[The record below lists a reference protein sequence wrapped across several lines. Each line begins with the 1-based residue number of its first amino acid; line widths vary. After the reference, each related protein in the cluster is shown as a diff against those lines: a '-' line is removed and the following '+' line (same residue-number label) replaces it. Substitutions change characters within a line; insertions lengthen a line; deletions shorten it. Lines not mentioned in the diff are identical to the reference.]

1 MKEEKKWGIVLIASL
16 AVFLACVMVSA
27 ILPRDLQRQHAA
39 NEATISGLEAS
50 LEQSDGEPADGET
63 EEGMTQEEK
72 TEALKSA
79 TDAGN
84 KVAEYQNAY
93 RDLSARDDREA
104 FDANVNALDALLS
117 ENAKNARVPWYQS
130 DLVGTWS
137 FVTDG
142 EFSGDTLGVL
152 WLCQAEDGK
161 FCAYATGTYEAETGT
176 FSNIQYR
183 MTTEAADNMPFE
195 NNGQTDDGT
204 NLTVDD
210 LQDTIDKIND
220 VDTSDIP
227 DEAGTDEERA
237 QNEEAKWK
245 FKEQMTGGGE

>member
-1 MKEEKKWGIVLIASL
+1 MKEEKKWGIILIGSLVL
-16 AVFLACVMVSA
+16 FMACVMLSA
-27 ILPRDLQRQHAA
+27 ILPRDLQKQQAA

-50 LEQSDGEPADGET
+50 LEQSDGEPADGKT
-63 EEGMTQEEK
+63 EEGMTQEEETK
-72 TEALKSA
+72 ALKSA

-130 DLVGTWS
+130 DLAGTWS

-152 WLCQAEDGK
+152 WLCQTEDGK
-161 FCAYATGTYEAETGT
+161 FCAYATGTYEAGTGT

-237 QNEEAKWK
+237 QNEEARWK
-245 FKEQMTGGGE
+245 LKEQMTGGGE

>member
-1 MKEEKKWGIVLIASL
+1 MKEEKKWGIVLIGSL
-16 AVFLACVMVSA
+16 AVFLACVMLSA

-50 LEQSDGEPADGET
+50 LEQSDGKPADGKT
-63 EEGMTQEEK
+63 EEGMTQEEETK
-72 TEALKSA
+72 ALKSA

-195 NNGQTDDGT
+195 NNGQSDDGT

-237 QNEEAKWK
+237 QNEEGRWK
-245 FKEQMTGGGE
+245 LKEQMTGGGE

>member
-1 MKEEKKWGIVLIASL
+1 MKEEKKWGIVLIGSL
-16 AVFLACVMVSA
+16 AVFLACVMVAA
-27 ILPRDLQRQHAA
+27 ILPRDLQRQQAA

-50 LEQSDGEPADGET
+50 LEQSDGEQAEGET
-63 EEGMTQEEK
+63 EEGMTQEEETK
-72 TEALKSA
+72 ALKSA

-93 RDLSARDDREA
+93 RELSARDDREA

-237 QNEEAKWK
+237 QNEEGRWK
-245 FKEQMTGGGE
+245 LKEQMTGGGE

>member
-16 AVFLACVMVSA
+16 AVFLACVMLSA
-27 ILPRDLQRQHAA
+27 ILPRDLQRQQAA

-63 EEGMTQEEK
+63 EEGMTQEEEK
-72 TEALKSA
+72 EALKSA

-93 RDLSARDDREA
+93 RDLSARDGREA

-142 EFSGDTLGVL
+142 EFAGDTLGVL

-237 QNEEAKWK
+237 QNEEGRWK
-245 FKEQMTGGGE
+245 LKEQMTGGGE